1 MGARAGALVSTC
13 WEKNTNPMG
22 GGEGTL
28 TIASNPNH
36 LPKASPPNTIT
47 LGGGVRAS
55 TREFGETA
63 NIQSTC
69 TTWKQHL
76 RQESGC
82 P

>member
-28 TIASNPNH
+28 TIASNPNY

-47 LGGGVRAS
+47 LGGV
-55 TREFGETA
+55 
-63 NIQSTC
+63 C
-69 TTWKQHL
+69 
-76 RQESGC
+76 
-82 P
+82 